1 MVGPAR
7 QKRECRAAEAVAQ
20 VELVYSENALANLER
35 AFAFLAEHDPAAA
48 AASAVVI
55 REAVHTLANH
65 PLIGREVVGEL
76 RELVISY
83 GKTGYIAL
91 YRFLP
96 AQNRIRVLAIRHQR
110 ELDYPT

>member
-1 MVGPAR
+1 M
-7 QKRECRAAEAVAQ
+7 AQ
-20 VELVYSENALANLER
+20 VVYAQNALSNLER

-48 AASAVVI
+48 VDAAVAIRKAVEI
-55 REAVHTLANH
+55 LTEH
-65 PLIGREVVGEL
+65 PLIGRRIEGEI

-96 AQNRIRVLAIRHQR
+96 EQDLIRILAVRHQR
-110 ELDYPT
+110 ELDFLA